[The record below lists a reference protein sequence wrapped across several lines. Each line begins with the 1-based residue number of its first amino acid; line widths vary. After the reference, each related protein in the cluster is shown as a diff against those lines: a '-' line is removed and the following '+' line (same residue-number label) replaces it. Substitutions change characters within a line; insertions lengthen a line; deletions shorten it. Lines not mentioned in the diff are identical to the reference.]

1 MSIYACAPQRVRWST
16 SLCPRGE
23 GVETFMSY
31 VPGILKCLGLHRA

>member
-1 MSIYACAPQRVRWST
+1 MPAPHSESDGAPLSALVVR
-16 SLCPRGE
+16 